1 MEEVKNMSKRYL
13 VKKKIKNGDCRDLS
27 LYDEGFYRTLDPETW
42 IYLSREVDSFF
53 VENDTY
59 FVSTKHDGEL
69 AFIPVSQEV

>member
-1 MEEVKNMSKRYL
+1 MSKRYL
-13 VKKKIKNGDCRDLS
+13 VKKKIKSGDCRDLS
-27 LYDEGFYRTLDPETW
+27 LYDEGFYRTLNVETW
-42 IYLSREVDSFF
+42 IHLSGKVDSFF